1 MKRKKQETSNRVD
14 PPPKRRVSKVEIQN
28 LVTQEVL
35 KSTKEQEDAL
45 KTAMDR
51 MKEMASQPKFDVRIK
66 QLEAH
71 IKKIKQRGD
80 AAFAY
85 MREMRSGGTLA
96 SAEQRNLDSHGS
108 VSSSCTSPADSS
120 SPGAASNCRSV
131 IDERDRCD
139 TKNDISETRKKKS
152 GVRRSR
158 MQVVDLT
165 NEDDM
170 ASIPIVHQNGSIPQL
185 APKNTFEM
193 KKTVKTDKVEV
204 KSENFEIS
212 TKPGSPHTVKQEPSP
227 EPIQKTE
234 NQDISK
240 GASDPGSDKE
250 KDDWKS
256 RLHPLPDLPFP
267 TELPV
272 IAATKNMPQK
282 MSLKVALLQN
292 PKGIGLV
299 WNVNEQDPHSPEMDC
314 YYIYGAQEG
323 QLGNFSKWTRIG
335 MLKAMPLPMACQLSE
350 YASSNRLCFAIV
362 GKDVYGRYGP
372 YSEIEFIY
380 AVDPAKKT

>member
-96 SAEQRNLDSHGS
+96 RACICPSQ
-108 VSSSCTSPADSS
+108 SCSRRCSDHL
-120 SPGAASNCRSV
+120 PGLRLLQQ
-131 IDERDRCD
+131 
-139 TKNDISETRKKKS
+139 
-152 GVRRSR
+152 GVLR
-158 MQVVDLT
+158 
-165 NEDDM
+165 
-170 ASIPIVHQNGSIPQL
+170 
-185 APKNTFEM
+185 
-193 KKTVKTDKVEV
+193 
-204 KSENFEIS
+204 
-212 TKPGSPHTVKQEPSP
+212 HTVRTQHCCSL
-227 EPIQKTE
+227 Q
-234 NQDISK
+234 
-240 GASDPGSDKE
+240 
-250 KDDWKS
+250 DDWKS